1 MSRGRLY
8 SFPECFV
15 RLVICTGTCGFGRR
29 QADALAQLD
38 AVEIQ
43 ETFYRPVSFER
54 AAKWRAKAP
63 PEFRFCVKAS
73 QFSTQEVTS
82 PTYRRSGRT
91 IPDSEEH
98 AYGSFRDTPPVRE
111 GWEATQSVAEAIRA
125 TVIVFQTPASF
136 GPTEANRTALYR
148 FFESIRTDAK
158 KAIELR
164 GPWAVHII
172 EKICEDLGLVHAVD
186 PFDKQPSTYGL
197 AYFRLHG
204 SPPGKT
210 MYRYAYPDTDLGRI
224 HAICREYDDAYV
236 MFNNLSMH
244 PDAVRFRSLVR
255 DQEDAAS
262 VHE

>member
-1 MSRGRLY
+1 
-8 SFPECFV
+8 
-15 RLVICTGTCGFGRR
+15 VICTGTCGFGRR

-43 ETFYRPVSFER
+43 ETFYRPVSIER

-73 QFSTQEVTS
+73 QFITHEVTS

-91 IPDSEEH
+91 IPDSDKS

-111 GWEATQSVAEAIRA
+111 GWEATRSVAEAIRA

-148 FFESIRTDAK
+148 FFESIRTDAT

-164 GPWAVHII
+164 GPWAVHIV

-186 PFDKQPSTYGL
+186 PFDKEPATYGL

-204 SPPGKT
+204 CPPGKT
-210 MYRYAYPDTDLGRI
+210 MYQYTYTDTDLGRI

-236 MFNNLSMH
+236 MFNNFSMH

-255 DQEDAAS
+255 DQTDAA
-262 VHE
+262 VPAHE